1 MRTRAKRELFVGLQY
16 LVLGVISEL
25 AVSRWFRK
33 EGSDQIIQIAAWCVV
48 FFVLTIL
55 RLAIIAIAGQLR
67 RDQYQTIS
75 RRNWI

>member
-16 LVLGVISEL
+16 LLLGVISEL
-25 AVSRWFRK
+25 AVIRWFRK
-33 EGSDQIIQIAAWCVV
+33 EGSDQVIQIVAWCVV
-48 FFVLTIL
+48 FFVLTLL
-55 RLAIIAIAGQLR
+55 RFTIIVITSQVR

>member
-16 LVLGVISEL
+16 LLLGVISEL
-25 AVSRWFRK
+25 AVIRWFRK

-48 FFVLTIL
+48 FFVLTLL
-55 RLAIIAIAGQLR
+55 RLAIIVIVSQLR

>member
-25 AVSRWFRK
+25 AVIRWFRK

-48 FFVLTIL
+48 FFVLTLL
-55 RLAIIAIAGQLR
+55 RLAIIAIASQVR